1 MSSCVEVS
9 LLSLSAADEPLRQH
23 GRLHTDDVGVAQ
35 DVVAE
40 VFEPHTLEPLA
51 AKRLDARLN
60 AVQIGEVT
68 LGYLTYGTETRISL
82 PPSGQ
87 WYHVNVTLA
96 GSSRIVRTDG
106 ERGETEGMRGAA
118 VLLPHRTQTIEWAH
132 DAAQFG
138 IKIPRTALETHLS
151 DLTRTQVTG
160 PVDFGLIID
169 LTSRA
174 GRGLLRC
181 LDFVRR
187 EWDEDGVLAQHGGTR
202 RHVEAMIMTNLLM
215 AASGPHQNLLR
226 QEHTTSRPAALKRA
240 LDYIH
245 EHAHELPTL
254 TDLTAAAGVS
264 ARTLQLQFLRNLG
277 CTPLQYLRDV
287 RLRAAR
293 AELLHPRSADVT
305 VTDVATSWGFYNL
318 GRFSSLYRSVYGET
332 PSETLRRAKG
342 G

>member
-1 MSSCVEVS
+1 SNTHNFQRRTMSSCVEVS

-23 GRLHTDDVGVAQ
+23 GRLHTDDVSVAQ

-82 PPSGQ
+82 PPRGQ
-87 WYHVNVTLA
+87 GYHVNVTLA
-96 GSSRIVRTDG
+96 GSSRIARTDG
-106 ERGETEGMRGAA
+106 ERGETEGLRGAA
-118 VLLPHRTQTIEWAH
+118 VLLPHRTHTIEWAH

-138 IKIPRTALETHLS
+138 IEIPRTALGAHLS

-160 PVDFGLIID
+160 PDDFGLSID

-187 EWDEDGVLAQHGGTR
+187 EWDEDGVLAQHR
-202 RHVEAMIMTNLLM
+202 SE
-215 AASGPHQNLLR
+215 
-226 QEHTTSRPAALKRA
+226 EHTSELQSRENLVCRLLLEKKK
-240 LDYIH
+240 Y
-245 EHAHELPTL
+245 TQ
-254 TDLTAAAGVS
+254 T
-264 ARTLQLQFLRNLG
+264 RN
-277 CTPLQYLRDV
+277 
-287 RLRAAR
+287 A
-293 AELLHPRSADVT
+293 S
-305 VTDVATSWGFYNL
+305 
-318 GRFSSLYRSVYGET
+318 
-332 PSETLRRAKG
+332 
-342 G
+342 